1 MDIIGLLFI
10 FSWSSEAIL
19 EWGIVYH
26 HFWKKD
32 EKNIQ

>member
-10 FSWSSEAIL
+10 YLFLFVLKPFWL
-19 EWGIVYH
+19 VDCL
-26 HFWKKD
+26 FWKKD